1 MLREILSV
9 SVLSLAVAGCSEDWD
24 GSSGSQT
31 KLAQCP
37 QVVTPGVTLL
47 SDSREDYQAASDAF
61 MTTYGGAIG
70 GLSSFKKVDI
80 KYPNGSSA
88 TFKISWTS
96 DGERVVLSSPRLN
109 ESSSKDANHCAA

>member
-1 MLREILSV
+1 MLREILFV
-9 SVLSLAVAGCSEDWD
+9 SVLSLAVAGCSEEWG
-24 GSSGSQT
+24 GSAGSQT

-47 SDSREDYQAASDAF
+47 SDSREDYKAASDAF
-61 MTTYGGAIG
+61 MTTYGGSMG

-96 DGERVVLSSPRLN
+96 NGERVVLSNPKLN
-109 ESSSKDANHCAA
+109 ESTSKDANHCAV